1 MPALKIPRYDD
12 NCALCRVAK
21 ADKTGSHLAPN
32 FLVHGAF
39 SFDGKG
45 GRFREIVTRDNLNT
59 QSRWLYYGQEVSP
72 EAISADR
79 GRGLTDEELEGN
91 INVLECDNLFCSGC
105 EARFALL
112 ESEYAKFYR
121 GEKTAVNARV
131 AYLFWIS
138 VFWRM
143 GVGRMSIFLDG
154 EDEFA
159 MRGILDRHITS
170 VSEICGGSADMGD
183 FGYVLWRTKGI
194 RKGFSGIFGTRT
206 EHSPYMVIVNDM
218 VVMLLSGVS
227 RLKGTVEYAGWEIAL
242 DSINT
247 YRKPEVLVNEIS
259 LEEFARLKRFVLDE
273 SLEAG
278 WGRLSEMVKLDCRE
292 RDRSS
297 GKLHSV
303 EKEAEL
309 IEAAKL
315 VDGELG
321 RPELIIRNLDVFFF
335 GDVKRHWFARK
346 GEEYDILEDENIM
359 IFPFDIENYKSD
371 LRRYNAAGRDI
382 SGMPMVDVFM
392 PEKFWKGKRGYSK
405 SQKDMEKFV
414 GMLVAQG
421 YTDNDIRDNLRSKE
435 NE

>member
-12 NCALCRVAK
+12 NCALCRAAK

-32 FLVHGAF
+32 FLIHGAF

-59 QSRWLYYGQEVSP
+59 QSRWLFYGQEVSP
-72 EAISADR
+72 GAISADR
-79 GRGLTDEELEGN
+79 GRSLTDEELEGN
-91 INVLECDNLFCSGC
+91 INVLECDNLFCSRC

-159 MRGILDRHITS
+159 MREILDRHITS
-170 VSEICGGSADMGD
+170 ASEICGSRADMGD

-206 EHSPYMVIVNDM
+206 EHSPYMIILNDM

-227 RLKGTVEYAGWEIAL
+227 RLEGPVEYAGREIAR

-247 YRKPEVLVNEIS
+247 YKRPEVLVNEIS
-259 LEEFARLKRFVLDE
+259 LEEFARLKRFILDE
-273 SLEAG
+273 SLEVG

-292 RDRSS
+292 RDRRS

-321 RPELIIRNLDVFFF
+321 RPNLIIRNLDVFFF

-346 GEEYDILEDENIM
+346 GEEYDILADENIM

-371 LRRYNAAGRDI
+371 LRRYNAAGWDI
-382 SGMPMVDVFM
+382 AGMPMVDVFM

>member
-32 FLVHGAF
+32 FLIHGAF

-45 GRFREIVTRDNLNT
+45 GRFREIVTRDNLNM
-59 QSRWLYYGQEVSP
+59 QSRWLYYGPEVSP

-79 GRGLTDEELEGN
+79 GRGLTDEELQGN

-154 EDEFA
+154 VDEFA
-159 MRGILDRHITS
+159 MREILDRNIPS
-170 VSEICGGSADMGD
+170 ASEICGSRADMGD

-292 RDRSS
+292 RDRSC

>member
-12 NCALCRVAK
+12 NCALCRVVK

-32 FLVHGAF
+32 FLIHGAF

-45 GRFREIVTRDNLNT
+45 GRFREIVTRDNLNM
-59 QSRWLYYGQEVSP
+59 QSRWLFYGQEVSP

-79 GRGLTDEELEGN
+79 GRSLTDEELEGN
-91 INVLECDNLFCSGC
+91 INVLECDNLFCSRC

-159 MRGILDRHITS
+159 MREILDRRITS
-170 VSEICGGSADMGD
+170 ASEICGSSADMGD

-421 YTDNDIRDNLRSKE
+421 YTDNDIGDNLRSKE

>member
-79 GRGLTDEELEGN
+79 GRGLTDEELQGN

-183 FGYVLWRTKGI
+183 FGYVLWRTRGI

-309 IEAAKL
+309 IAAAKL

-335 GDVKRHWFARK
+335 GDVKRYWFARK
-346 GEEYDILEDENIM
+346 GEEYDILEDESIM

-382 SGMPMVDVFM
+382 SAMPMVDVFM

>member
-12 NCALCRVAK
+12 DCALCRVAK

-59 QSRWLYYGQEVSP
+59 QSRWLFYGQEVSP

-79 GRGLTDEELEGN
+79 GRCLTDEELEGN
-91 INVLECDNLFCSGC
+91 INVLECDNLFW
-105 EARFALL
+105 L
-112 ESEYAKFYR
+112 
-121 GEKTAVNARV
+121 
-131 AYLFWIS
+131 S

-159 MRGILDRHITS
+159 MR
-170 VSEICGGSADMGD
+170 
-183 FGYVLWRTKGI
+183 
-194 RKGFSGIFGTRT
+194 
-206 EHSPYMVIVNDM
+206 
-218 VVMLLSGVS
+218 
-227 RLKGTVEYAGWEIAL
+227 EIAP

-247 YRKPEVLVNEIS
+247 YKEPEVLVNEIS

-309 IEAAKL
+309 IEAARL

-321 RPELIIRNLDVFFF
+321 RPELLIRNLDVFFF

-346 GEEYDILEDENIM
+346 GEEYDILGDENIM
-359 IFPFDIENYKSD
+359 IFPFDIE
-371 LRRYNAAGRDI
+371 
-382 SGMPMVDVFM
+382 
-392 PEKFWKGKRGYSK
+392 
-405 SQKDMEKFV
+405 KFV
-414 GMLVAQG
+414 DMLEAQG
-421 YTDNDIRDNLRSKE
+421 YTDNDIRDNLRSRE

>member
-1 MPALKIPRYDD
+1 MPAMKIPRYDD

-32 FLVHGAF
+32 FLIHGAF
-39 SFDGKG
+39 SFDRKG
-45 GRFREIVTRDNLNT
+45 GRFREIVTRDNLNM
-59 QSRWLYYGQEVSP
+59 QSRWLYYGPDVSP

-79 GRGLTDEELEGN
+79 GRGLTDEELQGN

-170 VSEICGGSADMGD
+170 ASEICGGSADMGD
-183 FGYVLWRTKGI
+183 FGYVLWRTRGI

-227 RLKGTVEYAGWEIAL
+227 RLKRTVEYAGWKIAL

-247 YRKPEVLVNEIS
+247 YRRPEVLVNEIS

-371 LRRYNAAGRDI
+371 LRRYKAAGRDI

>member
-12 NCALCRVAK
+12 DCALCRVAK

-59 QSRWLYYGQEVSP
+59 QSRWLFYGHEVSP

-79 GRGLTDEELEGN
+79 GRSLTDEELEGN
-91 INVLECDNLFCSGC
+91 INVLECDNLFW
-105 EARFALL
+105 L
-112 ESEYAKFYR
+112 
-121 GEKTAVNARV
+121 
-131 AYLFWIS
+131 S

-159 MRGILDRHITS
+159 MREILDRYITS
-170 VSEICGGSADMGD
+170 ASEICGSRADMGD

-206 EHSPYMVIVNDM
+206 EHSPYMIIVNDM

-227 RLKGTVEYAGWEIAL
+227 
-242 DSINT
+242 
-247 YRKPEVLVNEIS
+247 
-259 LEEFARLKRFVLDE
+259 RLKRFVLDE

-303 EKEAEL
+303 EKEADL
-309 IEAAKL
+309 IEAARL

-321 RPELIIRNLDVFFF
+321 RPELVIRNLDVFFF
-335 GDVKRHWFARK
+335 GDVKRHWFVRT
-346 GEEYDILEDENIM
+346 
-359 IFPFDIENYKSD
+359 
-371 LRRYNAAGRDI
+371 
-382 SGMPMVDVFM
+382 
-392 PEKFWKGKRGYSK
+392 
-405 SQKDMEKFV
+405 
-414 GMLVAQG
+414 QG
-421 YTDNDIRDNLRSKE
+421 
-435 NE
+435 

>member
-12 NCALCRVAK
+12 NCALCRVAN

-79 GRGLTDEELEGN
+79 GRGLTDEELQGN

-154 EDEFA
+154 VDEFA

-170 VSEICGGSADMGD
+170 ASEICGSSADMGD

>member
-59 QSRWLYYGQEVSP
+59 QSRWLFYGQEVSP
-72 EAISADR
+72 EAISADS
-79 GRGLTDEELEGN
+79 GRSLTDEELEGN
-91 INVLECDNLFCSGC
+91 INVLECDNLFCSRC

-121 GEKTAVNARV
+121 GEKAAVNARV
-131 AYLFWIS
+131 AYLFWLS
-138 VFWRM
+138 VLWRM

-154 EDEFA
+154 E
-159 MRGILDRHITS
+159 
-170 VSEICGGSADMGD
+170 
-183 FGYVLWRTKGI
+183 
-194 RKGFSGIFGTRT
+194 
-206 EHSPYMVIVNDM
+206 
-218 VVMLLSGVS
+218 
-227 RLKGTVEYAGWEIAL
+227 
-242 DSINT
+242 
-247 YRKPEVLVNEIS
+247 
-259 LEEFARLKRFVLDE
+259 EEFARLKRFVLDE

-303 EKEAEL
+303 EKEADL
-309 IEAAKL
+309 IEAARL

-321 RPELIIRNLDVFFF
+321 RPELVIRNLDVFFF

-346 GEEYDILEDENIM
+346 GEGYLCHADGRCLDAGEVLEGEEG
-359 IFPFDIENYKSD
+359 IFQDSE
-371 LRRYNAAGRDI
+371 RY
-382 SGMPMVDVFM
+382 
-392 PEKFWKGKRGYSK
+392 
-405 SQKDMEKFV
+405 
-414 GMLVAQG
+414 
-421 YTDNDIRDNLRSKE
+421 
-435 NE
+435 